1 VVGQQL
7 LGGSFTRNP
16 GRIGGFALLIVR
28 YARCLLSRV
37 GSYAPSDHRVNLT
50 AYGAGGMIEYTA
62 FRSARSR
69 GSPVSVVPIWL
80 VTYA

>member
-1 VVGQQL
+1 MPL
-7 LGGSFTRNP
+7 LGGSLTWNP
-16 GRIGGFALLIVR
+16 GRVGGFTFQYALR
-28 YARCLLSRV
+28 SLSALTCGITRTV
-37 GSYAPSDHRVNLT
+37 GHCVNLT
-50 AYGAGGMIEYTA
+50 AYGSGGMIEYTA